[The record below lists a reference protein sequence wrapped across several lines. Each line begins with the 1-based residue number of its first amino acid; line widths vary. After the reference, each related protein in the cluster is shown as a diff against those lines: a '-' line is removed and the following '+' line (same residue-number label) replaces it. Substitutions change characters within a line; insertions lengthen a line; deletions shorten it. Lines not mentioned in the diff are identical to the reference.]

1 MLSAPNSRRRHLHAL
16 AVLPFFWL
24 CLLPAYA
31 GSLGTFPT
39 INAQALDKTSITLP
53 SQLQGKLNLLL
64 LSWARDQAP
73 QIETWNAVGQ
83 ALLHS
88 DPAVRVY
95 RIPVSDPENF
105 LFRWWDSASLRT
117 DETDP
122 ELLHWIVPIY
132 TDKAMLRRALNV
144 PANEHQILVLLVDR
158 SGRVLWRSQGPSMP
172 GSRQSLQ
179 AAAKADSSTK

>member
-1 MLSAPNSRRRHLHAL
+1 MPRTPIHLRRRPAALVALSLLCFFLRPVHAQ
-16 AVLPFFWL
+16 
-24 CLLPAYA
+24 
-31 GSLGTFPT
+31 SLGTFPT
-39 INAQALDKTSITLP
+39 ITAQALDKTSITLP
-53 SQLQGKLNLLL
+53 AQMQGKLNLLL

-73 QIETWNAVGQ
+73 QIETWNAVSQ

-88 DPAVRVY
+88 DPSLRVY

-132 TDKAMLRRALNV
+132 TDKAKLRRALNV
-144 PANEHQILVLLVDR
+144 PANDHQVLILLVAP
-158 SGRVLWRSQGPSMP
+158 SGRVLWSAMGPSTAAN
-172 GSRQSLQ
+172 RQSLR
-179 AAAKADSSTK
+179 AAAQAHTPF